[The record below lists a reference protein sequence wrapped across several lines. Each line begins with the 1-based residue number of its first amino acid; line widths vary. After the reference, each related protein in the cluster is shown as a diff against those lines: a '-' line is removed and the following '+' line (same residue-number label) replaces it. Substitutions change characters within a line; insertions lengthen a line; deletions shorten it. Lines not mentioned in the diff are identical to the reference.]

1 MPAVPAPLSARA
13 TSAQQERGGHWEPCR
28 WPTARREA
36 GAAHR
41 AHCQPQAGEKRVER
55 HLILPVVPAEYGAI
69 ALPHRMGPMSQGPT
83 AGPEPQGHTE
93 EPWSHTGD

>member
-1 MPAVPAPLSARA
+1 MPTIPAPLSARA
-13 TSAQQERGGHWEPCR
+13 TSAQQERGGHWEPCG

-55 HLILPVVPAEYGAI
+55 HLLLPGVPAEYGTHCPAPQDGTNEPGPDCRTR
-69 ALPHRMGPMSQGPT
+69 APGPH
-83 AGPEPQGHTE
+83 
-93 EPWSHTGD
+93 